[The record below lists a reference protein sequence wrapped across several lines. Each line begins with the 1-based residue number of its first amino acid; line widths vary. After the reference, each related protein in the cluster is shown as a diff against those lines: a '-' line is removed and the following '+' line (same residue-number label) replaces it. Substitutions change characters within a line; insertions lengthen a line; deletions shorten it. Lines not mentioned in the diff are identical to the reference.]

1 MNNLKTN
8 YEIVAIGNIQMRAIQ
23 DSQIDKI
30 LDQNRDAIEEIWRKA
45 QEEKRGQL
53 FNGTLPNF
61 IRVVNREREDRN
73 NKPFY

>member
-1 MNNLKTN
+1 MNDLKTS
-8 YEIVAIGNIQMRAIQ
+8 YEVVAIGNIQMRAIQ

-45 QEEKRGQL
+45 QEERGGKL

-61 IRVVNREREDRN
+61 IRIVRERGGG
-73 NKPFY
+73 

>member
-1 MNNLKTN
+1 MNDLKTS
-8 YEIVAIGNIQMRAIQ
+8 YEVVAIGNIQMRAIQ

-45 QEEKRGQL
+45 QEERGGAL

-61 IRVVNREREDRN
+61 IRIVRERGGDRN